1 MLSTEKPGPEPFDYN
16 GQYVLLDQLDF
27 LLSPRNS
34 GASAS
39 TA

>member
-27 LLSPRNS
+27 FVV
-34 GASAS
+34 S
-39 TA
+39 T